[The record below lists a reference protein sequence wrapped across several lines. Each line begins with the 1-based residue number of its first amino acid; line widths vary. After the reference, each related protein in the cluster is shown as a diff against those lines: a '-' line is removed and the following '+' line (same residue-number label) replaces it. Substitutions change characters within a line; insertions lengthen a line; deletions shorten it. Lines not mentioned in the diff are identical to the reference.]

1 MPVCLIGLGSNQ
13 GDRHAA
19 LEAAVAQLGQQP
31 EIVLLARSAWRETS
45 PIGGPADQSPYLNG
59 AIRIETS
66 LGPQQLLARL
76 LQIEAERGRQRS
88 ERWAAR
94 PLDLD
99 LLLYDRQVIDSPE
112 LTVPHPRMAWRRFV
126 LEPAAEAAGAMLHPT
141 IGWTVAQLLAH
152 LNATRPYVAITGPI
166 AAGKTRLARRL
177 ALAAAARLIAEQPDW
192 DQLDAFYADPAGHGE
207 AMELEFLV
215 ERARRL
221 TDDASNWPASGWTLS
236 DFWFDQSAAFARA
249 WLFDERLA
257 DYFERYE
264 ALRRGVAR
272 PKLIVWLDA
281 PAGELFARV
290 RRRNRPCER
299 RLTEDQLERIRQ
311 KLREQV
317 FRPGQGPI
325 LRAEGRDA
333 DSIFTE
339 TMAAMKAME

>member
-236 DFWFDQSAAFARA
+236 DFWFDQ
-249 WLFDERLA
+249 
-257 DYFERYE
+257 
-264 ALRRGVAR
+264 
-272 PKLIVWLDA
+272 
-281 PAGELFARV
+281 
-290 RRRNRPCER
+290 
-299 RLTEDQLERIRQ
+299 
-311 KLREQV
+311 
-317 FRPGQGPI
+317 
-325 LRAEGRDA
+325 
-333 DSIFTE
+333 
-339 TMAAMKAME
+339 